1 MTALAIILLI
11 LIGGMVALAV
21 TLRLAQLQELA
32 KRGVLIIG
40 TVVERKAMVVGGMPR
55 LSNARRIQYIYKVSS
70 GAEYK
75 ATARV
80 SPTEWGRL
88 AEGGAIELVYLPDRP
103 RVCAVKE
110 AVEKVRGPD

>member
-1 MTALAIILLI
+1 MTTIATILLLLLLGI
-11 LIGGMVALAV
+11 VGLAMFLRMVQM
-21 TLRLAQLQELA
+21 RELA
-32 KRGVLIIG
+32 ARGVLIIG
-40 TVVERKAMVVGGMPR
+40 TVLERKAMLPGALPR
-55 LSNARRIQYIYKVSS
+55 LSNARRIQYIYKAST

-80 SPTEWGRL
+80 SPAEWGRL

-110 AVEKVRGPD
+110 AVEKLRGPD